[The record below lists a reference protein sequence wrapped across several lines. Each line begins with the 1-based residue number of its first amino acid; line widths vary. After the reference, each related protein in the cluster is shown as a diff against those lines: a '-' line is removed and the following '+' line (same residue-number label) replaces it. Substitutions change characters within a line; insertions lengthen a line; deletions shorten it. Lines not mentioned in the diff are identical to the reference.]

1 MIRIALPLFFLFA
14 ILLAWQALSILG
26 ITPEFLVPAPSTV
39 LTSLLENSGQFSS
52 ATFESFLAAFFGFL
66 LSLILGSTISILL
79 SANRWI
85 LQASLPFFVFLQVVP
100 VVSIAPLLVIW
111 FGFGFP
117 TVLACSVIVSIFPVI
132 ANGLQGLRST
142 RTEWT
147 ELFHVLRASR
157 SQLFFRLKIPAAIP
171 FFAVG
176 SRIASGLAVVGV
188 IVGEFIAGG
197 GLGSLIDSARTQQ
210 RVDLVFGA
218 IILSG
223 LIGFLMLKIS
233 DLIFL
238 ALSWIKPFQNSQTES

>member
-1 MIRIALPLFFLFA
+1 MIRIALPLFFLLA
-14 ILLAWQALSILG
+14 IILLWQSLSLLG
-26 ITPEFLVPAPSTV
+26 VTPEYLVPAPLTV
-39 LTSLLENSGQFSS
+39 LLSLSENASQFWG
-52 ATFESFLAAFFGFL
+52 AGLESFRAALLGFL
-66 LSLILGSTISILL
+66 LSLILGTGLSILL

-142 RTEWT
+142 RTEWS
-147 ELFHVLRASR
+147 ELFQVLQASR
-157 SQLFFRLKIPAAIP
+157 AQLFFRLKIPAAIP
-171 FFAVG
+171 FFAAG

-238 ALSWIKPFQNSQTES
+238 ALNWIKPFNNSQTES